1 MATVERALVRDVAA
15 IAAAAGVVGVS
26 FGAIAVAAGVS
37 VWLASLMSVLVFAGG
52 SQFMVVGV
60 VAGGGSPVAAV
71 LAGLL
76 LNARHL
82 PFGLVV
88 SDVLGRTWP
97 LRLLGSHLMVD
108 ESVAFALAQK
118 DPARRRAAYWLCG
131 GTLFVAWNVGV
142 LVGALAG
149 RALGDPDA
157 LGLDAAFPAA
167 MFALLLPSLRASP
180 EEKAPAEGGQDA
192 TGAAAP
198 RSGNAAAMARRVALV
213 GALIALVTTPVLPA
227 GLPVLLA
234 LLGVAVALR

>member
-1 MATVERALVRDVAA
+1 MGTLDRSLIRDVAA
-15 IAAAAGVVGVS
+15 ISAAAGVIGVS
-26 FGAIAVAAGVS
+26 FGAIAVAAGIS
-37 VWLASLMSVLVFAGG
+37 VWLASLMSLLVFAGG
-52 SQFMVVGV
+52 SQFMMVGV

-88 SDVLGRTWP
+88 ADVLGKSWP
-97 LRLLGSHLMVD
+97 MRLLGTHLMVD

-142 LVGALAG
+142 VIGAMAG
-149 RALGDPDA
+149 RALGNPDA
-157 LGLDAAFPAA
+157 LGLDAAFPAG
-167 MFALLLPSLRASP
+167 MLALLLPSLMAPRR
-180 EEKAPAEGGQDA
+180 EKPKAEAGEDVAGVDA
-192 TGAAAP
+192 REPVRAAAL
-198 RSGNAAAMARRVALV
+198 ARRVALL
-213 GALIALVTTPVLPA
+213 GAVIALTTTPLLPA

-234 LLGVAVALR
+234 LLALVVALR

>member
-1 MATVERALVRDVAA
+1 MAKVDRALVRDVAA

-26 FGAIAVAAGVS
+26 FGAIAVAADIP
-37 VWLASLMSVLVFAGG
+37 VWMASLMSVLVFAGG

-82 PFGLVV
+82 PFGMVV
-88 SDVLGRTWP
+88 SDVLGRSWP
-97 LRLLGSHLMVD
+97 MRLLGTHLMVD

-142 LVGALAG
+142 VVGALAG
-149 RALGDPDA
+149 QALGNPDA

-180 EEKAPAEGGQDA
+180 DGKAPEAEVQESGR
-192 TGAAAP
+192 TAAL
-198 RSGNAAAMARRVALV
+198 ARRVALV
-213 GALIALVTTPVLPA
+213 GAVIALVTTPFLPA

-234 LLGVAVALR
+234 LLGVAVALK